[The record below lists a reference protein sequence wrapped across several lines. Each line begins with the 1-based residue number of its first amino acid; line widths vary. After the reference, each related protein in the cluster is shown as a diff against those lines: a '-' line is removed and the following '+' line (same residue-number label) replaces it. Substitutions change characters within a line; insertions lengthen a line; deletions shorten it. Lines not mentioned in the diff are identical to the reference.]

1 MELIICEK
9 PKAALQIAL
18 ALSDGKTT
26 KRNYKGIPF
35 YEIKHKGDSI
45 TVGAA
50 AGHLFT
56 LAEKEKNKWTYPIF
70 DIEWKPIPEVD
81 KKAKYAK
88 NFIDALSFLAK
99 KATSFTIACDY
110 DIEGEVIGWNILR
123 FICKTEKASRMKFST
138 LTKPDLLKAYEN
150 KLPTIDWGQAH
161 AGEARHYLDYY
172 YGINLSRALTN
183 AIKSAGSFKIM
194 STGRVQGPAL
204 KLIVDREKLIKAFVP
219 QPFWQIQLTATEQ
232 NKKIIALHEKGSIF
246 DQNEA
251 KRLFEKVKDAKEAT
265 ISDIKK
271 KTSKQLP
278 PTPFDLT
285 TLQTEAYRCFGI
297 SPTQTL
303 SIAQQLY
310 LAGLISYPRT
320 SSQQLPAKIG
330 FKRLLNALAK
340 NPNYTNLANQLLSKK
355 TLSPRN
361 GKKKDPAHPAIYP
374 TGIQPKSLAKNQ
386 QRIYDLI
393 VKRTLATFSESAERQ
408 TITIKIS
415 CKGETFIAKGTRTTK
430 PGWHLFYK
438 PYVDLKEEELPELIE
453 KQIISVKKIELLK
466 KTTLPPKR
474 YTQASIIKELES
486 RNLGTKATRAQIIQ
500 TLYERGYIQGKS
512 IKATELGIALIET
525 LGKYCPSVLDEKL
538 TRRFEQEMEEIR
550 ENKKT
555 TEQVISEAKKIL
567 TKILNEFK
575 KKEEAIGKSLLA
587 AKMEQ
592 QREEETIGVCPICK
606 EGVLRIK
613 KGKYGKFIA
622 CDNYPNC
629 KTIFN
634 IPKGAKVSP
643 TSEQCPKCGFPIVI
657 IKQNKRSKK
666 ICLNPECPGKE
677 QIKKTKRKCPL
688 CKKGNLVVK
697 KSIYGPFLAC
707 DRYPK
712 CKYTEKIS
720 KSKSSK

>member
-1 MELIICEK
+1 
-9 PKAALQIAL
+9 
-18 ALSDGKTT
+18 
-26 KRNYKGIPF
+26 
-35 YEIKHKGDSI
+35 
-45 TVGAA
+45 
-50 AGHLFT
+50 
-56 LAEKEKNKWTYPIF
+56 
-70 DIEWKPIPEVD
+70 
-81 KKAKYAK
+81 
-88 NFIDALSFLAK
+88 LAK

-219 QPFWQIQLTATEQ
+219 QPFWQIQLTSVEQ
-232 NKKIIALHEKGSIF
+232 GKKIVALHEKGSIF
-246 DQNEA
+246 DQDEA
-251 KRLFEKVKDAKEAT
+251 KKIFEKVKDSKEAT
-265 ISDIKK
+265 ISDIEE

-303 SIAQQLY
+303 DIAQQLY

-330 FKRLLNALAK
+330 FKRIISAIAK
-340 NPNYTNLANQLLSKK
+340 NPNYTDLANQLLAKK

-361 GKKKDPAHPAIYP
+361 GKKKDLAHPAIYP
-374 TGIQPKSLAKNQ
+374 TGLQPKNLTKNQ

-393 VKRTLATFSESAERQ
+393 VRRTLATFADSAERK
-408 TITIKIS
+408 TITVKIS
-415 CKGETFIAKGTRTTK
+415 CKGEIFIAKGTRTTK
-430 PGWHLFYK
+430 QGWHLFYK
-438 PYVDLKEEELPELIE
+438 PYVDLKEEELPELVE
-453 KQIISVKKIELLK
+453 KEIISVKKIEMLK
-466 KTTLPPKR
+466 KTTKPPKR

-512 IKATELGIALIET
+512 IKATELGIAIVET
-525 LGKYCPSVLDEKL
+525 LSKYCPSVLDEKL
-538 TRRFEQEMEEIR
+538 TRHFEQEMEEIR

-555 TEQVISEAKKIL
+555 TEQVLSEAKKVL
-567 TKILNEFK
+567 TKILEEFK
-575 KKEEAIGKSLLA
+575 EKEKAIGTALLA
-587 AKMEQ
+587 AKREQ
-592 QREEETIGVCPICK
+592 QKEEETIGICPVCK
-606 EGVLRIK
+606 EGILRIK

-629 KTIFN
+629 KAIFS
-634 IPKGAKVSP
+634 IPKGAKVSS
-643 TSEQCPKCGFPIVI
+643 TSERCQKCGFPIII
-657 IKQNKRSKK
+657 IKQNRRSKK

-677 QIKKTKRKCPL
+677 QAEKVKRTCPL
-688 CKKGNLVVK
+688 CKKGKLVVK
-697 KSIYGPFLAC
+697 KSIYGSFIAC

-712 CKYTEKIS
+712 CKYIEKNS
-720 KSKSSK
+720 GTKSEG